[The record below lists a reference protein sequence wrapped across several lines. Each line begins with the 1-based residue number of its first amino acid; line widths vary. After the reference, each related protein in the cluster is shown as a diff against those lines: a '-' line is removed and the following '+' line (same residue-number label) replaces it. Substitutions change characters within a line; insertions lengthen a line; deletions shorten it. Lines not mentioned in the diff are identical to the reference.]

1 MEKLKKARLGLSCF
15 AENGIVI
22 LAAAVL
28 CMLSVLC
35 FVQHA
40 YMPMQGNEHMM
51 YFRNGKTF
59 YVLLIAAIVVLG
71 GLLALIARVSV
82 RVSDRKLYVVF
93 AVLYLLAGCYLVFNV
108 HTVLRAD
115 AKMVFRTALR
125 FQEGNFR
132 SLTVGHYFFKYP
144 HQLGLLTLERILMRF
159 SQDCRFFFFVYLLMV
174 IAANFFLWKTT
185 DLWFGHNR
193 KINCLELVLSFAFFP
208 QLFFTLF
215 LYGTVPGMLLLSMAV
230 YGFSRYWDGG
240 RRRWFVLGLLAIV
253 LSCLI
258 RNNYSIAAIALFLL
272 FVLRGIRQGRM
283 RQLVLAAILI
293 LAIPVSTNLLQ
304 NFYRATTEINFGEG
318 VPKVVYITMGLQE
331 PGRYSLRESGWYNGY
346 NDRLINQCDYDMDKV
361 GKQAKKDLKERV
373 VQMAKYP
380 TYSARFFLRK
390 IRSTWTDSVFQSV
403 WSGPIERPDA
413 YSKTKLLRDLYSG
426 RMSYQALYMAGSVM
440 LFLIYLFALLA
451 LLIRKWWTKSGFS
464 NLMLFPFLYFL
475 GGFVFHLFWETK
487 SQYVYPYVLMLLPMT
502 AYAMQWCGCR
512 IKQRWDAR
520 RRSKQLDNGNNANE

>member
-1 MEKLKKARLGLSCF
+1 MEKVKKARLKLSCF
-15 AENGIVI
+15 GETVVVI
-22 LAAAVL
+22 LAAVIL
-28 CMLSVLC
+28 CLLSALC

-40 YMPMQGNEHMM
+40 YMPMQGSEHMM
-51 YFRNGKTF
+51 YFRNGKAF
-59 YVLLIAAIVVLG
+59 Y
-71 GLLALIARVSV
+71 GLLFVAVLMLGWIIYLLARCSEHLSERRLFCV
-82 RVSDRKLYVVF
+82 L
-93 AVLYLLAGCYLVFNV
+93 AVLYLLIGCYLAFNV

-125 FQEGNFR
+125 FREGNFR
-132 SLTVGHYFFKYP
+132 SLTIGHYFFKYP
-144 HQLGLLTLERILMRF
+144 HQLGLLSLERILMKF
-159 SQDCRFFFFVYLLMV
+159 SPDCRFFFFVYLLMV
-174 IAANFFLWKTT
+174 IATNFFLWKTT

-193 KINCLELVLSFAFFP
+193 KINCLELILSFAFFP

-215 LYGTVPGMLLLSMAV
+215 LYGTVPGMLFLSIAV
-230 YGFSRYWDGG
+230 YGFSCYWDSG

-272 FVLRGIRQGRM
+272 FVLRGIRQGRV
-283 RQLVLAAILI
+283 RQLILAAILI

-346 NDRLINQCDYDMDKV
+346 NDRLIDKYNYDMDKV
-361 GKQAKKDLKERV
+361 GKQAKRDLKERTA
-373 VQMAKYP
+373 QMVKYP
-380 TYSARFFLRK
+380 VYSAQFFLRK

-451 LLIRKWWTKSGFS
+451 LLIRKWRVKSGFS

-512 IKQRWDAR
+512 VKRRWDAR
-520 RRSKQLDNGNNANE
+520 RQRKPADKANNANE